1 MPHGIDP
8 YFEELLRSRR
18 RFALA
23 SGVTAA
29 LAVLLMVSLRGHAVR
44 DALEEAQRFGFEG
57 PDQWV
62 ERIRLEELGR
72 EERLSATNY
81 ELVFDEGRK
90 GGERATPTPTP
101 TQRNGSEPRRR
112 PLVPGPGDL
121 DRDLLARAR
130 ALRLEGPVV
139 MSDQLISEVI
149 VKPDYPEAA
158 IDGDI
163 EGVVELVALVDTTG
177 AVVQVQILKSPHPLL
192 EKAAVDA
199 VLQCRYRPF
208 RIQEHAL
215 RTWAA
220 FRYSFSLYSR

>member
-1 MPHGIDP
+1 MPHGINP

-23 SGVTAA
+23 TGVAAA
-29 LAVLLMVSLRGHAVR
+29 LAVLLMVSLRGRAVR
-44 DALEEAQRFGFEG
+44 DAIEEAQRFGFEG
-57 PDQWV
+57 PEQWV
-62 ERIRLEELGR
+62 ERIRLEELGN
-72 EERLSATNY
+72 EERPGGTNY
-81 ELVFDEGRK
+81 ELVFDEGRR
-90 GGERATPTPTP
+90 GGEQARPAPP
-101 TQRNGSEPRRR
+101 QRRGSVPRER
-112 PLVPGPGDL
+112 PLAPGPGEL

-139 MSDQLISEVI
+139 MSDQLISELI
-149 VKPDYPEAA
+149 VKPDYPEEA
-158 IDGDI
+158 IERDI

-177 AVVQVQILKSPHPLL
+177 AVTQVQILKSPHPLL

-208 RIQEHAL
+208 RIREHAT